1 MNLPQIDKRPI
12 LRRTDTPFKMDH
24 RSPHSPDAS
33 SFLNV
38 ANMHLSPREKA
49 SEETKGKSD
58 IKSANYLFYEPPFD
72 DHVTAGIDMSQYAF
86 RTTLERIPE
95 TDGERLL
102 SGHGKRNSNSGDEKK
117 QTSHTTQQKSEGHK
131 VLAKVNQPI
140 TGDKKQMVCV
150 RNLDL
155 FAQQRQHFARNG
167 HLTRVAFSYKMIQ
180 GDPRSLIEQT
190 NQETVD
196 SPTKAPQLR
205 PNAKDVVFPQIVL
218 YQWEVHE
225 QQKFIKAHR
234 QRKPRKKLHR
244 IPTGNT
250 LQEHQQADSDNDKE
264 KDDIGIRPDGSVFK
278 FPRAPPT
285 TPKCDSSKEMQLL
298 KSGSR
303 MGLEN

>member
-1 MNLPQIDKRPI
+1 MRDRNSLPLLDGKTDIRSSLYRSKTLGSFPEQTEGIGEVTWPKIQVSVESKQEYRKEWTNKSGAMNLPQIDKRPI

-102 SGHGKRNSNSGDEKK
+102 SGHGKRNSNSGDKKK

-140 TGDKKQMVCV
+140 TSDKKQMVCL

-205 PNAKDVVFPQIVL
+205 PNA
-218 YQWEVHE
+218 
-225 QQKFIKAHR
+225 
-234 QRKPRKKLHR
+234 
-244 IPTGNT
+244 
-250 LQEHQQADSDNDKE
+250 
-264 KDDIGIRPDGSVFK
+264 
-278 FPRAPPT
+278 
-285 TPKCDSSKEMQLL
+285 
-298 KSGSR
+298 
-303 MGLEN
+303 